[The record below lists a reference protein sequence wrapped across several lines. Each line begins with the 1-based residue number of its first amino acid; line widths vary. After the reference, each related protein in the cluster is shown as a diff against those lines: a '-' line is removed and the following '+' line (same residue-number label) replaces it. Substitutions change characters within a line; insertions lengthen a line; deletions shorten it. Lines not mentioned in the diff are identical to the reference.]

1 MDFSPLYNLPETT
14 AEQRLAK
21 VREYL
26 DEIDPELTQ
35 TFDYMETYGL
45 YDMDQAQGKADTGFT
60 VKLPYYNDVFTFDSP
75 YGYYYDYTTAIHEF
89 GHYNYMFHNTENI
102 LLEQNNIDLNEIHSQ
117 GLEMLYY
124 PYEAQMLSE
133 EAGDLFQFMEV
144 YQMANNTIQASLISE
159 FEIRAYENENMSL
172 EDLNK
177 LYLNLSEKYGMYYN
191 SSITELY
198 NWVDIPHI
206 FNSPCYYIGYAT
218 SAFSSLDLLTLSMEN
233 RHEAVEKYMELTTLP
248 SYMPY
253 REAVSYVGL
262 RDIFE
267 DGAAKKIMQETA
279 EIMEKGFAAQ

>member
-1 MDFSPLYNLPETT
+1 
-14 AEQRLAK
+14 
-21 VREYL
+21 
-26 DEIDPELTQ
+26 
-35 TFDYMETYGL
+35 
-45 YDMDQAQGKADTGFT
+45 
-60 VKLPYYNDVFTFDSP
+60 
-75 YGYYYDYTTAIHEF
+75 
-89 GHYNYMFHNTENI
+89 
-102 LLEQNNIDLNEIHSQ
+102 
-117 GLEMLYY
+117 
-124 PYEAQMLSE
+124 
-133 EAGDLFQFMEV
+133 MEV